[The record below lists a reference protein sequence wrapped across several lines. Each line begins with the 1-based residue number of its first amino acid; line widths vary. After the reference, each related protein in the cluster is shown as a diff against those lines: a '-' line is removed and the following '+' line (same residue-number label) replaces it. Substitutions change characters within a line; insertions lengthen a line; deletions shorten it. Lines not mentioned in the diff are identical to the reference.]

1 MVMLLYGIVGYL
13 LITFIFTLFGIN
25 RQAEVFKLFL
35 ISLLLTPISG
45 AIWMFKKR
53 PHSKNI
59 NYYYCEECHYVYPVK
74 MGYCPICAEEGKK
87 VKLKKYK
94 SPYNFSKSLQK
105 LTLA

>member
-1 MVMLLYGIVGYL
+1 MLLYGVIVYL

-25 RQAEVFKLFL
+25 RQSEALKLFL
-35 ISLLLTPISG
+35 ISLLLTPVTG
-45 AIWMFKKR
+45 AIWMFKNR
-53 PHSKNI
+53 PKSKNI
-59 NYYYCEECHYVYPVK
+59 HYYYCNECQYVYPIK
-74 MGYCPICAEEGKK
+74 MGNCPICAEKGKK